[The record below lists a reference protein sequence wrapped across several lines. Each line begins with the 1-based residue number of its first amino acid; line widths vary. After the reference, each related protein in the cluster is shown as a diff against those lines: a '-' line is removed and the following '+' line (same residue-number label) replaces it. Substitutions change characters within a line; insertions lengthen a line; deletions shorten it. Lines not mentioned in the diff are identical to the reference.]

1 MINPVLYVRKTPSG
15 ELELPLFARIMWLN
29 SEKPGWRI
37 TSEKFSVVAL
47 EVPEGK
53 DVATRYVATG
63 HVAVVD
69 EQGRKVLSVP
79 ASTEIDSP
87 YFAEDLFRAGAELA
101 LDILGFHVRNIPAEY
116 WEKVETIERNER
128 KEKRKPEPSQKV
140 RTSKEV
146 PEPVEMPE
154 EIEIPRVKDDIEE
167 LFYSALKKD
176 PASLGFSKNDLNDP
190 PDTLLNKYCYKI
202 TGLPWS
208 LAQEEE
214 KKAVRECLENLSL
227 S

>member
-1 MINPVLYVRKTPSG
+1 MFNPVLYVRKKPSG

-37 TSEKFSVVAL
+37 TSEKFSVAAL

-53 DVATRYVATG
+53 DVATRYIAMG

-79 ASTEIDSP
+79 ASAEIDSP

-101 LDILGFHVRNIPAEY
+101 LDILGFHVRNIPSEY
-116 WEKVETIERNER
+116 WKQVETVPLEAPRKVALREVTR
-128 KEKRKPEPSQKV
+128 KEPVSVEQ
-140 RTSKEV
+140 KEV
-146 PEPVEMPE
+146 IQVEPQDDVEA
-154 EIEIPRVKDDIEE
+154 
-167 LFYSALKKD
+167 LFYNILNNN
-176 PASLGFSKNDLNDP
+176 PAVLGFNKNDLNNP
-190 PDTLLNKYCYKI
+190 PDMLLNKYCYKI
-202 TGLPWS
+202 TGLPWN
-208 LAQEEE
+208 LAEEEE
-214 KKAVRECLENLSL
+214 KKAVRKCLEELS

>member
-1 MINPVLYVRKTPSG
+1 MFNPVLYVRKKPSG

-37 TSEKFSVVAL
+37 TSEKFSVAAL

-53 DVATRYVATG
+53 DVATRYIAMG

-79 ASTEIDSP
+79 ASAEIDSP

-116 WEKVETIERNER
+116 WKQV
-128 KEKRKPEPSQKV
+128 
-140 RTSKEV
+140 
-146 PEPVEMPE
+146 
-154 EIEIPRVKDDIEE
+154 
-167 LFYSALKKD
+167 
-176 PASLGFSKNDLNDP
+176 
-190 PDTLLNKYCYKI
+190 
-202 TGLPWS
+202 
-208 LAQEEE
+208 
-214 KKAVRECLENLSL
+214 
-227 S
+227 